1 MVDDDFLNKALHGA
15 ELGALRIALYQAT
28 GDPEIAGIP
37 LEEKSVRGGAGAL
50 PVVPQAYHARLK
62 AAAARFLREEAGNFV
77 PRVPDADEID
87 RLIRMAHLEPV
98 SAAALAAR
106 RDLLAFDEYTR
117 QTKPPAGGVRVPDGF
132 QVIVVGAGFSGI
144 AMGVQLGLLGIPY
157 TVLERRSEAGG
168 VWSVNTYPDARVD
181 TLSATYQFSF
191 EKNHRWT
198 EHFARQGEV
207 RSYLETVAH
216 KHGVYEHIRF
226 EHDVVRAEWYDQEA
240 EWELTVRTSDGSE
253 RSMRAGVVV
262 SAAGLF
268 ALPRALDLPGA
279 GEFRGEIVHTTAWQ
293 ADRSVEGRR
302 VAVIGNGSTGVQLLG
317 AVAREADHV
326 SVFQRTPQWISP
338 REKYGEPLGA
348 EEQWL
353 LHAMPYYWN
362 WSRYTAVV
370 PLLDA
375 YDLLVPDPEWIA
387 SGGKVNQRND
397 MLRDILV
404 GYMRAQLGDRQ
415 DLLDALTPD
424 YAPIA
429 RRPVVDNGWYKALT
443 RDNVELVTTPIECL
457 TPDGIRTTDG
467 RDHPLDL
474 IIAAIG
480 FETDRYLWST
490 EYLGRSD
497 SLHEH
502 WAESGAEA
510 FLGMAVPGFPN
521 MFILYG
527 PNSQPVAGANT
538 LPMWFEVWSSY
549 IAQCLLAMFDEGARR
564 IEVRKDVCDEYN
576 DRLQRRAAELVYLS
590 GEGVPGSNYY
600 VNSHGKLG
608 VNAPWDFEEY
618 HEQCIRPD
626 LDHFILS

>member
-1 MVDDDFLNKALHGA
+1 MVDDDFLNRALEGA

-37 LEEKSVRGGAGAL
+37 LEEKTVRGGAGAL
-50 PVVPQAYHARLK
+50 PVVPQAHHERLK

-77 PRVPDADEID
+77 PRVPEPDEID
-87 RLIRMAHLEPV
+87 ELIRMAHLEPV
-98 SAAALAAR
+98 SAAALDAR

-117 QTKPPAGGVRVPDGF
+117 QTKPPKGGVRMPDGF
-132 QVIVVGAGFSGI
+132 RVIVVGAGFSGI

-191 EKNHRWT
+191 EKNYPWT

-207 RSYLETVAH
+207 RSYLETVAR
-216 KHGVYEHIRF
+216 KHGVYEHIQF
-226 EHDVVRAEWYDQEA
+226 EHDVVRADWHDEEA
-240 EWELTVRTSDGSE
+240 EWELAVRTGDGTE
-253 RSMRAGVVV
+253 RTMHADIVV

-268 ALPRALDLPGA
+268 ALPRELTLPGV

-293 ADRSVEGRR
+293 AGRSVEGRR

-317 AVAREADHV
+317 AVAREAGHV

-338 REKYGEPLGA
+338 REKYGEAVSA

-353 LHAMPYYWN
+353 LRVMPYYWN
-362 WSRYTAVV
+362 WSRYTAMI

-375 YDLLVPDPEWIA
+375 YELLVPDEEWIA
-387 SGGKVNQRND
+387 SGGKVNERND
-397 MLRDILV
+397 MLREILV
-404 GYMRAQLGDRQ
+404 GYMRMQLGDRQ
-415 DLLDALTPD
+415 DLLDTLIPD

-443 RDNVELVTTPIECL
+443 RDNVELVSTPIECL

-467 RDHPLDL
+467 REHPVDL
-474 IIAAIG
+474 IIAAVG
-480 FETDRYLWST
+480 FDTDRYLWST
-490 EYLGRSD
+490 EYRGRSD
-497 SLHEH
+497 SLQQR

-510 FLGMAVPGFPN
+510 FLGLTVPGFPN

-538 LPMWFEVWSSY
+538 LPAWFEVWASY
-549 IAQCLLAMFDEGARR
+549 IAQCILAMFDEGARR

-576 DRLQRRAAELVYLS
+576 ERLQRRAAELVYLS
-590 GEGVPGSNYY
+590 GEGLPGSNYY
-600 VNSHGKLG
+600 VNAHGKLG

-618 HEQCIRPD
+618 HELCARPD